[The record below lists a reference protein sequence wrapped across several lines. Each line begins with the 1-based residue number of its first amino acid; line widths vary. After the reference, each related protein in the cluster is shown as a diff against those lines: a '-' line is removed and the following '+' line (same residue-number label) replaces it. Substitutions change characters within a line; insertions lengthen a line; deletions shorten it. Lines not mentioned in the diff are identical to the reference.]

1 MDYDGLRRG
10 EIQIWP
16 FVGFGVCARFGV
28 ITVVLLKIS
37 VVWNVK
43 LSCWASTSRRF
54 ERSFIFRFELSI
66 FIFIYLWV
74 Q

>member
-1 MDYDGLRRG
+1 MYYGGLRRG

-16 FVGFGVCARFGV
+16 FVGLGIRAGFGVFMA
-28 ITVVLLKIS
+28 VLLKIS

-43 LSCWASTSRRF
+43 LSCWASTSRHF
-54 ERSFIFRFELSI
+54 ERSFIFRFELSV
-66 FIFIYLWV
+66 FTFIYLWV

>member
-1 MDYDGLRRG
+1 MDYGGLRRG
-10 EIQIWP
+10 EIQIWL
-16 FVGFGVCARFGV
+16 FVDLGIHARFGV
-28 ITVVLLKIS
+28 ITAVLLKIS

-66 FIFIYLWV
+66 FTFIYILV